1 MPRRGFEL
9 SDPMRIAIE
18 FPDTQIFSF
27 TCIGYSDRSGA
38 FPGFAGP
45 RNRVS
50 TTPPWQIRDSL
61 NLELKI
67 LF

>member
-9 SDPMRIAIE
+9 PDPMRIAIG
-18 FPDTQIFSF
+18 FPGTQIFSF

-45 RNRVS
+45 RYRVS
-50 TTPPWQIRDSL
+50 TTPPWHVNGAL
-61 NLELKI
+61 NLELKK